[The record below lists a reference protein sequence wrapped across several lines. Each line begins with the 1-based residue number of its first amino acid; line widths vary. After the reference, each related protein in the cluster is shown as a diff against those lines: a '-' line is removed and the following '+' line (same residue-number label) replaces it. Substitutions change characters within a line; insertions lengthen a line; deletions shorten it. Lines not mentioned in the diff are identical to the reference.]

1 MDDLDSALNE
11 LGMLSNVTQYRLEY
25 LQNKEATLEAKK
37 AGTLTSLTASDDMTM
52 TLSVNSSFVTNIN
65 ISTKYN
71 NYNLF
76 NVKMDIQEKRFSNHI
91 YPRMR
96 RIFNRASPYSTA
108 RMTPVTLMPTPLP
121 RALKSYIT
129 GRLRDPVRFFKPH
142 EETRCD
148 KQISFF
154 PLDEQLTFQLSAI
167 QLSSNANLT
176 HAVDSNNST
185 DGNDDVRNL
194 SQNVSRL
201 EIEKK

>member
-37 AGTLTSLTASDDMTM
+37 AGTLTSSTASDDMTM
-52 TLSVNSSFVTNIN
+52 TLSVNSSF
-65 ISTKYN
+65 KYN
-71 NYNLF
+71 NYNSF

-167 QLSSNANLT
+167 QLTSNDSLN

-185 DGNDDVRNL
+185 DGNDDVRDL

>member
-37 AGTLTSLTASDDMTM
+37 AGTLTSSTASDDMTM
-52 TLSVNSSFVTNIN
+52 TLSVNSSF
-65 ISTKYN
+65 KYN
-71 NYNLF
+71 NYNSF

-185 DGNDDVRNL
+185 DGNDDVRDL